1 MKAWANLLIWKSVKN
16 NQTFMFDIGTKEI
29 VIIAVVLLLL
39 FGPKKIPELAKAI
52 GDSIKSVRNAFKK
65 DDSAKK

>member
-1 MKAWANLLIWKSVKN
+1 
-16 NQTFMFDIGTKEI
+16 MFDIGTKEI